1 MFQSTPSI
9 GRQQYREEMITLP
22 SMINSLNKG
31 NSNPS
36 WSLTKGLAVLAV
48 AMAGLPAMAAEPP
61 VKLGFIAAQSGPLGV
76 LGAEQ
81 KRGLDLALE
90 QLGGKL
96 GGREVKVYGADS
108 RATPGV
114 AVQEVAKLIDKD
126 DVDVITGATASNEI
140 MAIVKP
146 VAAAGLTLVGTNGGP
161 SPLAGKDCNPAYFSM
176 AFQNDQWSEG
186 MGRYMNEHGIK
197 KGYFIGMDYQAGWDH
212 VGGAE
217 RTFEGEKLAKVFT
230 PQSQLDFSAELAQIR
245 AANPDG
251 VFAFYPG
258 GAAIAFVKQYAQ
270 SGLKVPLFSNAGLI
284 DTLFLSSF
292 GEDSLGVVVTSHY
305 NPYVDNAANKRF
317 VEAFRAKHGREP
329 SSYAAS
335 QYDAVMLLDKAVA
348 ALPAGKVDR
357 KALRAAIAKAEF
369 DSVRGPFAFNKNHM
383 PVQNIYVQLVEKD
396 AQGQLVLKLLGT
408 AAEKA
413 SDPYVEQ
420 CTMAAL

>member
-1 MFQSTPSI
+1 MKKMQT
-9 GRQQYREEMITLP
+9 RMMWAAALTLP
-22 SMINSLNKG
+22 
-31 NSNPS
+31 
-36 WSLTKGLAVLAV
+36 W
-48 AMAGLPAMAAEPP
+48 AGLPAAAAEPP
-61 VKLGFIAAQSGPLGV
+61 IKLGFIVAQSGPLGV

-90 QLGGKL
+90 QLNGKL
-96 GGREVKVYGADS
+96 GGREVKLYGADS

-114 AVQEVAKLIDKD
+114 AVQEIAKLVDKE
-126 DVDVITGATASNEI
+126 DVDVITGGTASNEI
-140 MAIVKP
+140 MAMIKP
-146 VAAAGLTLVGTNGGP
+146 IAAAGLTLVGTNGGP
-161 SPLAGKDCNPAYFSM
+161 SPLAGKECTPAYFSM

-186 MGRYMNEHGIK
+186 MGRYMSAHGVK

-217 RTFEGEKLAKVFT
+217 RTFEGEVVAKVFT
-230 PQSQLDFSAELAQIR
+230 PQAQLDFSAELAQIR

-258 GAAIAFVKQYAQ
+258 GAAIAFIKQYAQ

-284 DTLFLSSF
+284 DTLFLPSF

-305 NPYVDNAANKRF
+305 NPQVDNAANQRF
-317 VEAFRAKHGREP
+317 VERFRAKYGRDP

-348 ALPAGKVDR
+348 QLPAGKIDR
-357 KALRAAIAKAEF
+357 KALRAAIAQADF
-369 DSVRGPFAFNKNHM
+369 DSVRGPFAFNNNHM
-383 PVQNIYVQLVEKD
+383 PVQNIYVQQVEKD

-413 SDPYVEQ
+413 GDPYAGQ
-420 CTMAAL
+420 CAMAPL